1 MIEPSPEQQLVIDA
15 PLVPLAVTACA
26 GSGKTATAIQRL
38 VEMRRRLAGAKGRI
52 ALLSFSNVA
61 VETFRQGYQELSQT
75 LPGGSGRNR
84 VDIDTLDGFITTQIM
99 RAHAHRTMGAN
110 QTAFLVTGGEPFLAG
125 FNCPTRDHPIPASDI
140 KVRLNAGQP
149 LFYYT
154 VHGNEMPL
162 NQVDASRVVDRLGR
176 VGAYTHDLGRYW
188 CYRVLSEQPVVLR
201 ALARRY
207 PHIIV
212 DEAQDI
218 GVLHQELLELLIGAG
233 VQVSLIGDPNQA
245 IYEFADADGLFLR
258 SYHERDGVAPY
269 SLTRNYRSLPS
280 ILSVA
285 NHLSGRADD
294 PDRDDE
300 LPPLGAYFIGYGEQA
315 LPPLLDAF
323 HAELGRQAI
332 NPDRAA
338 VVCRAAAMASRLSGE
353 RDPEGRG
360 AVKLFAEAAVL
371 RDQCSDFLGAFR
383 MVARGIVSQLDG
395 PPPGLLNRLSGVAH
409 DRELRELRR
418 RLWLFTRDPAQGLPA
433 SSLPASGQWLPL
445 LQERVAQLLREIQR
459 DFGLATLDGLTRR
472 LTRALLPAGPLSA
485 ELEVEVEQEPKARV
499 RTVHQVKGESIDAV
513 LYVANRANIEAMLN
527 GMDTEVGRIGY
538 VAVTRACN
546 LLWLAVPTAAL
557 AALRPQLEQ
566 AGFLEADLA
575 PGGLNL

>member
-1 MIEPSPEQQLVIDA
+1 MMEPSPEQQLVIDA
-15 PLVPLAVTACA
+15 PLEPLAVTACA
-26 GSGKTATAIQRL
+26 GSGKTATAILRL

-61 VETFRQGYQELSQT
+61 VETFRQGYQELSQI
-75 LPGGSGRNR
+75 LPHGSGRNR
-84 VDIDTLDGFITTQIM
+84 VDIDTLDGFITSQII
-99 RAHAHRTMGAN
+99 RTHAHRTMGAN
-110 QTAFLVTGGEPFLAG
+110 QTAFLVTGGEPFLVG
-125 FNCPTRDHPIPASDI
+125 FNCPTRDHPIPVSDI
-140 KVRLNAGQP
+140 KVRFNAGQP

-162 NQVDASRVVDRLGR
+162 NQPDASRVVARLGR
-176 VGAYTHDLGRYW
+176 VGGYTHDLGRYW

-245 IYEFADADGLFLR
+245 IYEFADANGLFLR
-258 SYHERDGVAPY
+258 TYHEREGVVPY
-269 SLTRNYRSLPS
+269 NLTRNYRSLPS

-300 LPPLGAYFIGYGEQA
+300 PPPLGAYFIGYDEQA
-315 LPPLLDAF
+315 LPHLLESF
-323 HAELGRQAI
+323 HAELGRQTI

-338 VVCRAAAMASRLSGE
+338 VVCRAAAMASRLSGQ
-353 RDPEGRG
+353 RDPDGRG

-371 RDQCSDFLGAFR
+371 RDQRSDFLGAFR
-383 MVARGIVSQLDG
+383 MVARGIVSQLEG

-409 DRELRELRR
+409 DRELRKLRR
-418 RLWLFTRDPAQGLPA
+418 RLWLFTRDAAQGLPA

-445 LQERVAQLLREIQR
+445 LQERVARLLRDIQR
-459 DFGLATLDGLTRR
+459 DFGMAALDGLNRR
-472 LTRALLPAGPLSA
+472 LTRALLPAGPLRMEPDVA
-485 ELEVEVEQEPKARV
+485 VEQEPKARV

-513 LYVANRANIEAMLN
+513 LYVANRANIEAMLA

-538 VAVTRACN
+538 VAVTRARN
-546 LLWLAVPTAAL
+546 LLWLAVPAAAL
-557 AALRPQLEQ
+557 VVLRPQLEQ
-566 AGFLEADLA
+566 AGFLEAIHA
-575 PGGLNL
+575 IGG

>member
-38 VEMRRRLAGAKGRI
+38 VEMRRRLGGARGRI

-75 LPGGSGRNR
+75 LPNSSGRSR
-84 VDIDTLDGFITTQIM
+84 VDIDTLDSFMTTHVM
-99 RAHAHRTMGAN
+99 KAHGHRTMGAN

-125 FNCPTRDHPIPASDI
+125 FNCPTRDHPIPVSDI
-140 KVRLNAGQP
+140 KVRFSAGQP

-162 NQVDASRVVDRLGR
+162 NQLDASRVVARLGR
-176 VGAYTHDLGRYW
+176 VGGYTHDLGRYW

-245 IYEFADADGLFLR
+245 IYEFADADGHFLR
-258 SYHERDGVAPY
+258 NYHERERVVPY
-269 SLTRNYRSLPS
+269 NLTRNYRSVPS

-285 NHLSGRADD
+285 NYLSGRADD
-294 PDRDDE
+294 PDRADE
-300 LPPLGAYFIGYGEQA
+300 PPPLGAYFIGYNEQA

-323 HAELGRQAI
+323 HAELRRQAI
-332 NPDRAA
+332 NPDRSA

-360 AVKLFAEAAVL
+360 VVKLFAEAAVL
-371 RDQCSDFLGAFR
+371 RDQNSDFLGAFR
-383 MVARGIVSQLDG
+383 MVARGIVSLLNG
-395 PPPGLLNRLSGVAH
+395 PPPGLLNRLSGVTH
-409 DRELRELRR
+409 DRDLRELRR
-418 RLWLFTRDPAQGLPA
+418 RLWLFTRDAAQGLPA

-445 LQERVAQLLREIQR
+445 LQGRVAQLLRDIQR
-459 DFGLATLDGLTRR
+459 DFELIALDGLTRR
-472 LTRALLPAGPLSA
+472 LTRASLPAGPLSVG
-485 ELEVEVEQEPKARV
+485 LEVAVEQEPKARV

-513 LYVANRANIEAMLN
+513 LYVANRANIEAMLA
-527 GMDTEVGRIGY
+527 GMNTEVGRIGY
-538 VAVTRACN
+538 VAVTRARD
-546 LLWLAVPTAAL
+546 LLWLAVPATAL
-557 AALRPQLEQ
+557 VALRPQLER
-566 AGFLEADLA
+566 AGFLEAGQALA
-575 PGGLNL
+575 G

>member
-61 VETFRQGYQELSQT
+61 VETFRKGYQELSQT
-75 LPGGSGRNR
+75 LPSGSSRNR

-99 RAHAHRTMGAN
+99 RAHAHRTMGAS

-125 FNCPTRDHPIPASDI
+125 FNCPTQDHPIPASDI
-140 KVRLNAGQP
+140 KVRFNAGQP

-162 NQVDASRVVDRLGR
+162 NQVDASRVVYRLGR

-188 CYRVLSEQPVVLR
+188 CHRVLSEQPVVLR

-218 GVLHQELLELLIGAG
+218 GVLHHELLELLIDAG

-245 IYEFADADGLFLR
+245 IYEFADADGRFLR
-258 SYHERDGVAPY
+258 NYHERDRVAPY

-294 PDRDDE
+294 PNRDDE
-300 LPPLGAYFIGYGEQA
+300 PPPRGAYFIGYGEQA
-315 LPPLLDAF
+315 LQPLLDAF

-360 AVKLFAEAAVL
+360 AVKLFAEGAVL
-371 RDQCSDFLGAFR
+371 RDQHSDFLGAFR

-445 LQERVAQLLREIQR
+445 LQERVAQLLREVQR
-459 DFGLATLDGLTRR
+459 DFGLAALDGLTRR
-472 LTRALLPAGPLSA
+472 LTRALLPAGPLNA
-485 ELEVEVEQEPKARV
+485 ELDVEVEQEPKARV

-513 LYVANRANIEAMLN
+513 LYVANRANIDAMLN

-538 VAVTRACN
+538 VAVTRARN

-557 AALRPQLEQ
+557 VALRPRLEQ
-566 AGFLEADLA
+566 AGFLEAGLA
-575 PGGLNL
+575 LGG